1 MDIKV
6 FIGVYLDKP
15 RYKDIQKQL
24 NRNIGKY
31 LFLDLYV
38 YRNIKVRIFKYI
50 GIGIFVITYY
60 KVYRYLKV
68 KKQKY
73 KDINNYRG
81 REIKT

>member
-15 RYKDIQKQL
+15 RYNDIQKQL

-50 GIGIFVITYY
+50 GISIFVITYY

-68 KKQKY
+68 KKQ
-73 KDINNYRG
+73 
-81 REIKT
+81 

>member
-15 RYKDIQKQL
+15 RYNDIQKQL

-31 LFLDLYV
+31 LFLALYV
-38 YRNIKVRIFKYI
+38 YKNIKVRIFKYI
-50 GIGIFVITYY
+50 GISIFVITYY

-68 KKQKY
+68 KKQ
-73 KDINNYRG
+73 
-81 REIKT
+81 